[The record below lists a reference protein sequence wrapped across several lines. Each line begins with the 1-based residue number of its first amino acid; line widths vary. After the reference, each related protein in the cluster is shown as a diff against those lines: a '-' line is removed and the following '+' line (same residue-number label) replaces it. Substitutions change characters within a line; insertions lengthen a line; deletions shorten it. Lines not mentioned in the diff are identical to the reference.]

1 MSPPIPD
8 LGSFGLFGG
17 LSSEALSFLDSRMTP
32 ASVAPGDVVFREGD
46 CGRELYVVLS
56 GEMEVLKHS
65 ERHHA
70 DARVAMLGPGD
81 WFGEMGV
88 ISLQQHCATVRA
100 VSASVLL
107 KISAATIDELY
118 RHDLKAYV
126 LFVLNIA
133 RELSRRLRVAD
144 AILADLVVSVVHR
157 RT

>member
-1 MSPPIPD
+1 MSPPVPD
-8 LGSFGLFGG
+8 LGSVGLFGG
-17 LSSEALSFLDSRMTP
+17 LSPEALSFLDSRMTP
-32 ASVAPGDVVFREGD
+32 ISVAPGDVVFREGD
-46 CGRELYVVLS
+46 AGRELFVVMT

-65 ERHHA
+65 KSHNA
-70 DARVAMLGPGD
+70 DARVAMLGAGD

-88 ISLQQHCATVRA
+88 ISVQHHCATVRA

-144 AILADLVVSVVHR
+144 AILADMVVSVVHR
-157 RT
+157 RS

>member
-1 MSPPIPD
+1 MSPPAAQ
-8 LGSFGLFGG
+8 LGSVGLFGG
-17 LSSEALSFLDSRMTP
+17 LSAEALSFLDSRMVP
-32 ASVAPGDVVFREGD
+32 MSVAPGEIVFREGD
-46 CGRELYVVLS
+46 SGRELYVLMS

-70 DARVAMLGPGD
+70 DARVAMLGAGD

-100 VSASVLL
+100 VSSSVLL

-126 LFVLNIA
+126 LLVLNIA

-157 RT
+157 RN

>member
-1 MSPPIPD
+1 MSPPVPD
-8 LGSFGLFGG
+8 LGSVGLFGG
-17 LSSEALSFLDSRMTP
+17 LSQEALAFLDTRMTP
-32 ASVAPGDVVFREGD
+32 TSVAPGEVVFREGD
-46 CGRELYVVLS
+46 TGRELYVVMS

-65 ERHHA
+65 ERHQG
-70 DARVAMLGPGD
+70 DARVALLGPGD

-88 ISLQQHCATVRA
+88 ISLQQHCATVRT
-100 VSASVLL
+100 VSSAVLL